1 MTDLGSTANK
11 PLIFRR
17 QFFRKIFARNFEI
30 GERVYNIEC
39 PEGKE
44 RNEADEK
51 ADGEKNHEII

>member
-11 PLIFRR
+11 SLIFRR

-44 RNEADEK
+44 RDD
-51 ADGEKNHEII
+51 ADGRAD